1 MATIAGLTTLTV
13 AIRHLVP
20 WGKRWHEVRRER
32 LARATLPK
40 DLSAWSALDETE
52 ECQRVWETVRPAFD
66 DTGIYLWA
74 YDGVYSMAKPWQP
87 VISSG
92 FAYVT
97 PVRGERYSGRFSELN
112 CQNELSRGGTTS
124 GGLNVVIRIVSME
137 NEGRRHLEIL
147 RKLASGTRSLLTD
160 NHVVPLWHEVQF
172 DDLVFT
178 VVPYVGYSMRECYG
192 EWAKD
197 SVGDIIDMI
206 LQALEAIAF
215 VHDLGIVHRDL
226 CKHNYLVQWHPESL
240 TTMQVPLSRP
250 RVFLTDFEMAY
261 EFPPDVPSEQRLL
274 TGLPD
279 EEYRRRVAP
288 EVASGL
294 SYDPFKSDIW
304 QFAESFSD
312 FKATVPEIDAVLES
326 MFAEQPSE
334 RLSAVDARDRLAT
347 VVHGMPPNSLLIP
360 PYVTEDAF

>member
-1 MATIAGLTTLTV
+1 
-13 AIRHLVP
+13 
-20 WGKRWHEVRRER
+20 
-32 LARATLPK
+32 
-40 DLSAWSALDETE
+40 
-52 ECQRVWETVRPAFD
+52 
-66 DTGIYLWA
+66 
-74 YDGVYSMAKPWQP
+74 
-87 VISSG
+87 
-92 FAYVT
+92 
-97 PVRGERYSGRFSELN
+97 
-112 CQNELSRGGTTS
+112 
-124 GGLNVVIRIVSME
+124 ME

-206 LQALEAIAF
+206 LQALEVSGLLLCRVLCISQVF
-215 VHDLGIVHRDL
+215 TGHRICPRSRHSPQGKTYGYGDGMRRILTRNQDL

-312 FKATVPEIDAVLES
+312 FKVCK
-326 MFAEQPSE
+326 QPITCE
-334 RLSAVDARDRLAT
+334 L
-347 VVHGMPPNSLLIP
+347 P
-360 PYVTEDAF
+360 